1 MNSQHSPE
9 DQKWIDSLPKG
20 IVTAFRSSIYLPT
33 YIASNAHLFIDDD
46 WINVVQI
53 RDFLQGA
60 AGPAPD
66 LAPGPPDTPLTRV
79 KVEHDA
85 STTRLSATAD
95 VKTRILKEGGQ
106 EVVEILDSD
115 TDSDCEIGG
124 DNAKSSPSSSD
135 MCSSATDTRKSSPLP
150 PSDIPSE
157 VSYAITDLDDDS
169 SSDESGLTRFS
180 KEPQTRTVLNST
192 FNTFLLSFLLFI

>member
-1 MNSQHSPE
+1 MDTTHAKCGTPVQPA
-9 DQKWIDSLPKG
+9 KG

-124 DNAKSSPSSSD
+124 GILQTTQNHRLRRQICVRVPPIPVNHRHFHRRIFRVRYLMPSQIWMTTPRLTSP
-135 MCSSATDTRKSSPLP
+135 
-150 PSDIPSE
+150 
-157 VSYAITDLDDDS
+157 
-169 SSDESGLTRFS
+169 G
-180 KEPQTRTVLNST
+180 
-192 FNTFLLSFLLFI
+192 